1 MGIKIIISTLKTL
14 EISQLLGVFFL
25 GFSHPFFS
33 IQTLYATLKTY
44 RIAEKKFPE
53 THQKNGRGNA
63 FRHSLWSALIMM
75 YCCKISSPQKS
86 LKWCQKITTM
96 HENLFPNELLLREM
110 DIHNNQIGMEI
121 FMSKLKG
128 IHRQFFETNFFV
140 DEMMMLSREAK
151 LITKI
156 EQIEPHRMVIVEDI
170 D

>member
-1 MGIKIIISTLKTL
+1 
-14 EISQLLGVFFL
+14 
-25 GFSHPFFS
+25 
-33 IQTLYATLKTY
+33 
-44 RIAEKKFPE
+44 
-53 THQKNGRGNA
+53 
-63 FRHSLWSALIMM
+63 
-75 YCCKISSPQKS
+75 
-86 LKWCQKITTM
+86 M